1 MAFLLS
7 VIKANNIHSRAIAHR
22 INQKTIKIFIE
33 FQKIP
38 PFAHIDC
45 NHTNTH
51 KYLSKFILFIV
62 ECLKL
67 LFVVKEQKK
76 QWLVTCMF
84 TIISLYR

>member
-22 INQKTIKIFIE
+22 INQKKSIKIFIE

-51 KYLSKFILFIV
+51 KHLSKFILFIV

-67 LFVVKEQKK
+67 LFVVKEQKNSG
-76 QWLVTCMF
+76 WLHAC
-84 TIISLYR
+84 SL